1 MSLKDVGYTHQCSQY
16 SPYRGFNCMLFLS
29 FISVAYTWKSSAQV
43 WKTVFFESSAGTQ
56 KRKKL
61 CPGDL
66 DQISCMDLLQIK

>member
-1 MSLKDVGYTHQCSQY
+1 
-16 SPYRGFNCMLFLS
+16 MLFLS

-56 KRKKL
+56 KKKKL